1 DGFFEI
7 ADEILA
13 RGLGFG
19 VSTNATVLSDRVLD
33 RLRQLRIGAVQV
45 SLDGATAATHELIR
59 GAPGSFTR
67 TLVGISRISQFAD
80 PVINT
85 VVNRINLD
93 DLEEIVRIG
102 IEHGCRRFK
111 VRYRLA
117 SLLAV
122 AVCAVL
128 AGASTFAAIADWAAD
143 LDPPA
148 RRRWGCWV
156 GYRPVVRCGGS

>member
-1 DGFFEI
+1 MDGRCAWGRCGPAVIMELLKPSRLPERPHLLMSSSLI
-7 ADEILA
+7 DAVRPHLPADLEVPACLGADEQRDLLHALA
-13 RGLGFG
+13 EVPDPRHRRG
-19 VSTNATVLSDRVLD
+19 
-33 RLRQLRIGAVQV
+33 
-45 SLDGATAATHELIR
+45 
-59 GAPGSFTR
+59 
-67 TLVGISRISQFAD
+67 
-80 PVINT
+80 
-85 VVNRINLD
+85 
-93 DLEEIVRIG
+93 
-102 IEHGCRRFK
+102 